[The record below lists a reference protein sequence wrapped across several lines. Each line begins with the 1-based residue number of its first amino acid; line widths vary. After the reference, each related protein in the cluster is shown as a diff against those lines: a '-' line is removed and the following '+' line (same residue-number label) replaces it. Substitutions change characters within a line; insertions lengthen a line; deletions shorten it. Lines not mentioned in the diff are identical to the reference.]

1 VSDDVVGSRGAW
13 VGGDTDDTLRI
24 GQPLEGA
31 RERGGDAQL
40 NRAVDFV
47 ADPDGIGHRR
57 HAVLGGSPDVGLVVG
72 IRRREAVLEVARTCG
87 GRLLDM
93 PRGRHPD
100 PAAFEFL
107 GFERGDDL
115 ERIRKWRNE
124 VGSRHRTDFQRRHAE
139 RQQLTD
145 DLHLAVGGQALGGE
159 LKSIA
164 QGHIA

>member
-1 VSDDVVGSRGAW
+1 MEDDAALRCSFPDALYQIADLRWYCLADRVAYDDIVGSRGTW
-13 VGGDTDDTLRI
+13 VGGDADYPLRI

-57 HAVLGGSPDVGLVVG
+57 HAVLGGSPDVGVVVG

-107 GFERGDDL
+107 GFKRGDDL
-115 ERIRKWRNE
+115 ERIR
-124 VGSRHRTDFQRRHAE
+124 
-139 RQQLTD
+139 
-145 DLHLAVGGQALGGE
+145 
-159 LKSIA
+159 
-164 QGHIA
+164 